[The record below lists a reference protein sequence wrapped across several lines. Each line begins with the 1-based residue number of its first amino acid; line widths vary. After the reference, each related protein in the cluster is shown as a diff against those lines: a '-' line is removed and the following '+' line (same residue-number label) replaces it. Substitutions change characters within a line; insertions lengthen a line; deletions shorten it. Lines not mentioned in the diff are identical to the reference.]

1 MYSLIRFKMLDRKHD
16 RISHFSWDIV
26 VKGTKLPPDTST
38 IGAVNMESTR
48 KTVNKDDTVYTK
60 PQSR

>member
-1 MYSLIRFKMLDRKHD
+1 MLDRKHD

-38 IGAVNMESTR
+38 MGAVNMESTR